1 MEMRYVVEVAGLGAD
16 PSETTRR
23 LAQTFGVSH
32 DKAARLLRRVPG
44 VVTKPVSEP
53 EARRVAALFEQA
65 GLAAQLRP
73 AEAVQVVSEPP
84 IPVADPEPAVSAPP
98 SAQIRAEQPTQ
109 QVQQAQGQQVQG
121 QQVQGQQVEVAP
133 VALATKAPR
142 FSIRTKF
149 LLVGIVPVVL
159 TISAAVAVI
168 VLILPGVLRTQ
179 LLEAARNPAIAF
191 ASSVDGLPDPAAM
204 ANLQVMLERS
214 RPAFVAQGVS
224 FVLVTD
230 DAGHPRAGWISGA
243 ASLEALAG
251 EIYTGVRQRAA
262 GAMARAFA
270 QQHGIAMGPSDPP
283 SRLIDLAGTRI
294 EVASHAVQRGDQV
307 LGAVVIGIA
316 DEVVA
321 ERVRTLLFNTVALSA
336 LPVLLAIIIAIALA
350 SSQTRNVLYLTKAA
364 EQMSRGDLEKS
375 VLLTTN
381 DELGELSR
389 ALERMRISLQESLE
403 RLRRQRR

>member
-1 MEMRYVVEVAGLGAD
+1 
-16 PSETTRR
+16 
-23 LAQTFGVSH
+23 
-32 DKAARLLRRVPG
+32 
-44 VVTKPVSEP
+44 
-53 EARRVAALFEQA
+53 
-65 GLAAQLRP
+65 
-73 AEAVQVVSEPP
+73 
-84 IPVADPEPAVSAPP
+84 
-98 SAQIRAEQPTQ
+98 
-109 QVQQAQGQQVQG
+109 
-121 QQVQGQQVEVAP
+121 VAP
-133 VALATKAPR
+133 VAPVAGKAPR
-142 FSIRTKF
+142 LSIRTKF

-191 ASSVDGLPDPAAM
+191 ASSVEGLPDPAAM

-270 QQHGIAMGPSDPP
+270 EQHGIAMGPIDPP

-316 DEVVA
+316 DEVVV
-321 ERVRTLLFNTVALSA
+321 ERVRTLLFNTVALSV
-336 LPVLLAIIIAIALA
+336 LPVLLAIVIAIALA
-350 SSQTRNVLYLTKAA
+350 RSQTRNVLYLTKAA
-364 EQMSRGDLEKS
+364 EQMSRGDLETS

-403 RLRRQRR
+403 RLRRRRR